1 MHPYLDWDGPIPF
14 AHRGGT
20 SEYPENTMPAF
31 EHAVAL
37 GFRYLETDVHLTADG
52 VLVAFHDT
60 DLLRTCGHQGE
71 IVDMPW
77 AEISALR
84 VDGRAPIPLMRD
96 LLERWPDV
104 RFNIDCKADPAV
116 EALARLIEETRSID
130 RVCIGAFSHRRLQRL
145 RRRLGRGLLTAL
157 SPQEVA
163 SLRLAGRLPGSSA
176 RVAQVPT
183 AAGRSG
189 ATTSGATGA
198 GRQLEI
204 VTPSFVRHAHR
215 RDVPIHVWTINDEAE
230 MNRLLD
236 LGVDGIMTDRPE
248 VLRSVFESRGLW
260 RD

>member
-1 MHPYLDWDGPIPF
+1 MQAAHPYLDGDGPIPF

-20 SEYPENTMPAF
+20 SEYPENTTPAF
-31 EHAVAL
+31 EHAVSL
-37 GFRYLETDVHLTADG
+37 GYRYLETDVHLTADG
-52 VLVAFHDT
+52 ALVAFHDT

-71 IVDMPW
+71 IIDMTW
-77 AEISALR
+77 AEIAELR
-84 VDGRAPIPLMRD
+84 VDGRETIPLMRD

-104 RFNIDCKADPAV
+104 RFNIDCKADSAV
-116 EALARLIEETRSID
+116 DALAELIDATGAID

-145 RRRLGRGLLTAL
+145 RRRLGSRLLTAL

-163 SLRLAGRLPGSSA
+163 SLRIAGRLPGSA
-176 RVAQVPT
+176 TRAAQVPT
-183 AAGRSG
+183 SAGRSG
-189 ATTSGATGA
+189 TGTSGR

-215 RDVPIHVWTINDEAE
+215 RGVPVHVWTINDEAE
-230 MNRLLD
+230 MHRLLD

-248 VLRSVFESRGLW
+248 LLRSVFESRGLW